1 MDTDCP
7 ISRKT
12 VVTTRADTR
21 LRQKRNQKRGRLRVD
36 HKQLKE
42 SDGLSKAGRLRPS
55 ARGGTR
61 THDPVTKREV
71 GLKPTISQ
79 QNARWDSNPRSR
91 NWARG
96 GTQTHDL
103 ATPNGL
109 LASKGVHQASLV
121 LPCSS
126 WDVSQGERTVDTWTR
141 LSLSTPRSLS
151 SAVSLSVR
159 KTETAIAP
167 NLETE
172 HRHQTKTE
180 QRILPLSG
188 SRTSGWSR

>member
-7 ISRKT
+7 IFRKT

-21 LRQKRNQKRGRLRVD
+21 LRQKRNQKRRRLCVD

-61 THDPVTKREV
+61 THDLATKHEV
-71 GLKPTISQ
+71 GLEPTVSQ
-79 QNARWDSNPRSR
+79 QGARWDSNPRSR
-91 NWARG
+91 NKTRG
-96 GTQTHDL
+96 GTRTHDL
-103 ATPNGL
+103 ATPDGL
-109 LASKGVHQASLV
+109 LASKGVQQASLV

-151 SAVSLSVR
+151 ERGL
-159 KTETAIAP
+159 TERPQNRNCDRTKLRNRTQTSDQNRTK
-167 NLETE
+167 NL
-172 HRHQTKTE
+172 
-180 QRILPLSG
+180 
-188 SRTSGWSR
+188 TSKWV

>member
-1 MDTDCP
+1 M
-7 ISRKT
+7 
-12 VVTTRADTR
+12 
-21 LRQKRNQKRGRLRVD
+21 
-36 HKQLKE
+36 
-42 SDGLSKAGRLRPS
+42 
-55 ARGGTR
+55 
-61 THDPVTKREV
+61 

-96 GTQTHDL
+96 GTRTHDL

-109 LASKGVHQASLV
+109 LAFKGVHQASLI

-151 SAVSLSVR
+151 ERGL
-159 KTETAIAP
+159 TEHPQNRNCDRTKLR
-167 NLETE
+167 NRTQTSE

-188 SRTSGWSR
+188 SRTSGWSHCFPANAPNERPPRGDPHSGT